1 MGSSDVKFSV
11 SHLAAQAVVFAV
23 VERARALG
31 VPRSVA
37 VLDAS
42 GVVMALCRMGGAPL
56 VSAEVA
62 QSQAFTALF
71 GPSPPSE
78 VLPPGVARLPR
89 LGSVGAGLAIVV
101 EGQAI
106 GAIGVGGGTAEQ
118 DLECAQAGLAAL
130 RETGAPREPSAASWE
145 RRAGVDGR

>member
-1 MGSSDVKFSV
+1 MESSDIKFSV

-42 GVVMALCRMGGAPL
+42 GVVMALCRMAGAPL
-56 VSAEVA
+56 VSSEVA
-62 QSQAFTALF
+62 QGKAFTALF

-78 VLPPGVARLPR
+78 VLPPGWP
-89 LGSVGAGLAIVV
+89 G
-101 EGQAI
+101 
-106 GAIGVGGGTAEQ
+106 
-118 DLECAQAGLAAL
+118 
-130 RETGAPREPSAASWE
+130 
-145 RRAGVDGR
+145 

>member
-1 MGSSDVKFSV
+1 MESSDVKFSV

-23 VERARALG
+23 IERARALG

-42 GVVMALCRMGGAPL
+42 GVVMALCRMAGAPL

-62 QSQAFTALF
+62 QSRAFTALF
-71 GPSPPSE
+71 GSSPPSE

-89 LGSVGAGLAIVV
+89 LGSVGAGLPIVV
-101 EGQAI
+101 EGRAI
-106 GAIGVGGGTAEQ
+106 GAIGVGGGTGEQ
-118 DLECAQAGLAAL
+118 DLECVQAGLTAL
-130 RETGAPREPSAASWE
+130 RETGAPREPGAALWE